1 MKKWV
6 LLILTS
12 SSLFA
17 QASEDSSRH
26 VLTLESFLSLVLANH
41 PLIKQAELQTGY
53 ADAELMVA
61 KGAFDPSVS
70 SSLDT
75 KQFMQK
81 EYYNLLNGT
90 LKVPL
95 WFPLD
100 PKLSI
105 DQNRGLYLDP
115 HAVIPETNDFRQL
128 NAGLSLP
135 LGRGLLIDERRSAV
149 MQAKTYRE
157 MAEAERIKLVNKTL
171 LTAIKDYWEWYRAYQ
186 EYKLIEQSI
195 QFANELF
202 RRILIDY
209 ETGEASVI
217 DTIQAKITLQTR
229 MASFEKANYEFI
241 NSGLILSTHL
251 WTSELAPLELSPQ
264 AIPDPEIALQ
274 PNTPYPLHDL
284 LAFAEENHPEIQKLN
299 GKKEQLAIERK
310 WNLETLKPRL
320 DLSYTL
326 IDAPLNP
333 SGDFVPI
340 TFTDNYKLG
349 VDFYVPLFLRK
360 ERGKLEKTNLK
371 LMETDY
377 SLDQRKRE
385 LAATI
390 QSRHAEIKMAE
401 TLTRQYKEMAEN
413 YHQLL
418 QAEFLN
424 VDLGESDLF
433 KLTIQ
438 QDKYIEA
445 QIKYIQNLVKFQK
458 SKIEILHDTGY
469 PLLALAPVTRP

>member
-1 MKKWV
+1 
-6 LLILTS
+6 
-12 SSLFA
+12 
-17 QASEDSSRH
+17 
-26 VLTLESFLSLVLANH
+26 
-41 PLIKQAELQTGY
+41 
-53 ADAELMVA
+53 
-61 KGAFDPSVS
+61 
-70 SSLDT
+70 
-75 KQFMQK
+75 
-81 EYYNLLNGT
+81 
-90 LKVPL
+90 
-95 WFPLD
+95 
-100 PKLSI
+100 
-105 DQNRGLYLDP
+105 
-115 HAVIPETNDFRQL
+115 
-128 NAGLSLP
+128 
-135 LGRGLLIDERRSAV
+135 
-149 MQAKTYRE
+149 
-157 MAEAERIKLVNKTL
+157 
-171 LTAIKDYWEWYRAYQ
+171 
-186 EYKLIEQSI
+186 QSI

-299 GKKEQLAIERK
+299 GKKKQLAIERK